1 MGGAQTGDVLKS
13 LFYFVLA
20 GLCEIGGGYLVWLWL
35 RENRSVWLG
44 VAGAVVLVLY
54 GIIPTLQP
62 ANFGRV
68 YAAYGGV
75 FIVLS
80 ILWGWRV
87 DKVTPDRFDI
97 IGGTVALVGVLV
109 IMYWP
114 RSQNGALAP

>member
-1 MGGAQTGDVLKS
+1 MILKS
-13 LFYFVLA
+13 LFYFLLA

-35 RENRSVWLG
+35 RENRSLWLG
-44 VAGAVVLVLY
+44 VASAVVLALY
-54 GIIPTLQP
+54 GVVPTLQP

-87 DKVTPDRFDI
+87 DKVAPDRFDVV
-97 IGGTVALVGVLV
+97 GGLVALAGVLI
-109 IMYWP
+109 IMYSP
-114 RSQNGALAP
+114 RK